1 MIRIM
6 AKTIS
11 FTTNVGCRIQC
22 KFCPQDDIMTSY
34 TEKEN
39 ISKISFGDPPMM
51 TYQTFVDM
59 LEKIPKDV
67 VIIFS
72 GFTEPYL
79 NPECGKMIEHTF
91 QKGYRIE
98 ILSTLV
104 GMTLDDVD
112 ILKKIE
118 KKLIKLTI
126 HLPDTE
132 KYAKIALTDQFKQ
145 VLKKIVSLPIEN
157 TYFMTMGTLPEEIEN
172 IIGIKVHASQM
183 VNWAGHIDDG
193 IVTERIEGPTVCS
206 MHEDRDNKYIPPI
219 ILPSGDVVL
228 CCKDWSMEYI
238 LGNLLK
244 CSFDDLYQSKTYK
257 DVTQKMASDDDNV
270 LCRNCEFAIPV
281 NKMKEHK
288 QKLEELQIYST
299 NEISKKLNDIWETFL
314 WRPIDPEGLLHFY
327 PKIKNNEMN
336 YVEIEKHVKNSPEYL
351 SLPKKRNA

>member
-1 MIRIM
+1 
-6 AKTIS
+6 
-11 FTTNVGCRIQC
+11 
-22 KFCPQDDIMTSY
+22 
-34 TEKEN
+34 
-39 ISKISFGDPPMM
+39 
-51 TYQTFVDM
+51 
-59 LEKIPKDV
+59 
-67 VIIFS
+67 
-72 GFTEPYL
+72 
-79 NPECGKMIEHTF
+79 
-91 QKGYRIE
+91 
-98 ILSTLV
+98 
-104 GMTLDDVD
+104 
-112 ILKKIE
+112 
-118 KKLIKLTI
+118 
-126 HLPDTE
+126 
-132 KYAKIALTDQFKQ
+132 
-145 VLKKIVSLPIEN
+145 
-157 TYFMTMGTLPEEIEN
+157 
-172 IIGIKVHASQM
+172 
-183 VNWAGHIDDG
+183 
-193 IVTERIEGPTVCS
+193 